1 MARPTARRTALLD
14 ELNREARRTG
24 SVGALHSRAIADAA
38 GLHSTDYE
46 CIDVLDWTGPVTAGE
61 LARYPAFR
69 WIGVLPL
76 LTGVFR
82 YCPAYRFIGFN
93 TCPLK
98 K

>member
-1 MARPTARRTALLD
+1 MANVGGVDRVLRIVVGLALIL
-14 ELNREARRTG
+14 
-24 SVGALHSRAIADAA
+24 GALSGSLGAWA
-38 GLHSTDYE
+38 
-46 CIDVLDWTGPVTAGE
+46 
-61 LARYPAFR
+61 

>member
-1 MARPTARRTALLD
+1 MANVGGVDRVLRIVVGLALIL
-14 ELNREARRTG
+14 
-24 SVGALHSRAIADAA
+24 GALSGSLGAWA
-38 GLHSTDYE
+38 
-46 CIDVLDWTGPVTAGE
+46 
-61 LARYPAFR
+61 

-82 YCPAYRFIGFN
+82 YCPAYRFMGFN